1 MLSGANTPNSVQ
13 ELVSLVDSIMGSYSS
28 SSASPVVLPP
38 IDLGVSP
45 TLTPPLSP
53 HYDNSWV
60 DTLVH
65 RQQTQSPLV
74 NHRRRLVGLGLS
86 FVGGRKSQSD
96 LFDELQRERPEAN
109 TEEIQREVARRST
122 SDRVNRM
129 IVAQK
134 SVFHTMTIPGVP
146 GYEEMMTINRPI
158 TKEYSLR
165 EWMGV
170 MLIKLL
176 FCWGVANALYLC
188 LRLVR
193 RLGE

>member
-1 MLSGANTPNSVQ
+1 
-13 ELVSLVDSIMGSYSS
+13 MGSYSS
-28 SSASPVVLPP
+28 SASPTVLPP

-53 HYDNSWV
+53 HYDQSWV

-65 RQQTQSPLV
+65 RQQTQSPLL
-74 NHRRRLVGLGLS
+74 HDRRRLVGLGLS
-86 FVGGRKSQSD
+86 FIGGRKSQED
-96 LFDELQRERPEAN
+96 LFHELQRERPDAR
-109 TEEIQREVARRST
+109 TDEIQREVARRST

-134 SVFHTMTIPGVP
+134 SVFHTMSIPGVP

-158 TKEYSLR
+158 PKKYSLTER
-165 EWMGV
+165 MGM
-170 MLIKLL
+170 MLIKVL
-176 FCWGVANALYLC
+176 FWWGVANALYLS

-193 RLGE
+193 KLGE

>member
-28 SSASPVVLPP
+28 SSASPIVLPK

-53 HYDNSWV
+53 HYDQLWV

-109 TEEIQREVARRST
+109 TDEIQGEVARRST

-146 GYEEMMTINRPI
+146 GYEEMMTINRPV

-165 EWMGV
+165 ERMGV
-170 MLIKLL
+170 MLIELL
-176 FCWGVANALYLC
+176 FWWGVVHVLYVC

-193 RLGE
+193 KLGE

>member
-1 MLSGANTPNSVQ
+1 MLSGANTHNSVQ

-28 SSASPVVLPP
+28 SSASPIVLPP
-38 IDLGVSP
+38 IDLGVYP

-65 RQQTQSPLV
+65 RQQTQSPLF

-86 FVGGRKSQSD
+86 FIGGRKSQED
-96 LFDELQRERPEAN
+96 LFHELQRERPDAR
-109 TEEIQREVARRST
+109 TDEIQREVARRST

-134 SVFHTMTIPGVP
+134 SVFHTMSIPGVP

-158 TKEYSLR
+158 PKKYSLTER
-165 EWMGV
+165 MGM
-170 MLIKLL
+170 MLIKVL
-176 FCWGVANALYLC
+176 FWWGVANALYLS

-193 RLGE
+193 KLGE